1 MKYSIVTNI
10 RVLLGY
16 ILVYSN
22 EVVGLAHNIT
32 IVILLHISSLCRYTY
47 NVILYYRVCVLIS
60 YSH

>member
-47 NVILYYRVCVLIS
+47 KVILYYRDNES
-60 YSH
+60 